1 MKQPF
6 SLAVAALAAVSTLAQ
21 DATTAPSPADQLGW
35 QLAVHSY
42 TFQKFSIYDAIDKTA
57 SVGAKYMS
65 VSGGV
70 NLEENGKIKRVE
82 TPALSDAD
90 FAAIQA
96 RMKAKGINP
105 KFVNMGVVKPTAD
118 EAQSR
123 KIFEAAKRF
132 GIEVLVAEPEA
143 YNKMEELPKVMDVV
157 EKLAKEY
164 NIKVGIHNHPG
175 PQNFY
180 WKPETVLAAVKGR
193 SPLLGACADVGHY
206 ARSGLDP
213 VECLKKLEGR
223 VIALHFKDLN
233 EKSPRAHDVPWGT
246 GICNA
251 RGMMA
256 ELKRQGFKGA
266 FCVEYEYN
274 WDNACPEIAECVK
287 FFNATAATLANEA
300 PRAEETQSSAIAATI
315 DTTQVGEPMR
325 EQIYGQFIEHLGRC
339 IYGGIWAQMLED
351 RKFFFPITADYDP
364 YRKLTNSSFPV
375 VGASPWQIIGP
386 GNWVKMVATAPFV
399 GEHTPC
405 IESGSGIIQRDLG
418 VVDGKK
424 YVGYIWLKA
433 AKGSPQVT
441 VSFGPAA
448 AGADAHTFSR
458 ISSSQYARFA
468 FEFAATQTTDKATL
482 AIKVEGGDALVGTVS
497 LMPADNIRGMRA
509 DTLALLKQ
517 LNAPQYRW
525 PGGNFV
531 SGYDWRD
538 GIGDRDRRSPR
549 KNPAWTGVEH
559 NDFGL
564 DEFVGFCHE
573 VGAAPVVAVNTG
585 FGDAYSAAQEV
596 EYCNASSATVGG
608 GWRAKNGRR
617 EPYGVKLW
625 CVGNEMYG
633 NWQLG
638 YMDLKQYVLKHNE
651 VVRYMRG
658 VDPSIKLIGVGNLPD
673 WSKGML
679 EDCSR
684 SMDYISE
691 HFYCGRLPWAQTE
704 NVGLVKHVNLLRD
717 EIRKKADG
725 HRKLQ
730 AELKLLPAHKVP
742 IAMDEWN
749 YWHGEYVY
757 GELGCVYDLADAMG
771 VAIGLHEYSR
781 QTDIIASAFYA
792 QTVNVIGC
800 IKTTKTNAFFDSTG
814 LPLLLYRHHFGA
826 LPVKVET
833 SGAELGIDIAAAW
846 TTDRKALTIALV
858 NPRQQAANI
867 ALDLKGLRLA
877 ETGTLWR
884 IAGDAPSAHNDVSH
898 PSRLKIVDQP
908 VKWAGR
914 LEVPS
919 LSINLYRFD
928 VK

>member
-6 SLAVAALAAVSTLAQ
+6 ALTVAALAAVSTLAQ
-21 DATTAPSPADQLGW
+21 DTPTAPSPTDKLGW

-42 TFQKFSIYDAIDKTA
+42 TFQKFSIFDAIDKTA
-57 SVGAKYMS
+57 AVGAKYMS
-65 VSGGV
+65 VSGGL
-70 NLEENGKIKRVE
+70 NLEENGKLKRVD
-82 TPALSDAD
+82 TPSLSEAD

-96 RMKAKGINP
+96 RMKAKGLSP
-105 KFVNMGVVKPTAD
+105 QFVNMGVVKPTTD

-132 GIEVLVAEPEA
+132 GIEVLVAEPETH
-143 YNKMEELPKVMDVV
+143 NKMEELPQVMDVV

-164 NIKVGIHNHPG
+164 NIKVAIHNHPG

-180 WKPETVLAAVKGR
+180 WKPETVLAAVQGR

-246 GICNA
+246 GVCNV

-274 WDNACPEIAECVK
+274 WDNSSPEIAECVK
-287 FFNATAATLANEA
+287 FFNATATSLANEA
-300 PRAEETQSSAIAATI
+300 PRAEAKEPTGVEATI
-315 DTTQVGEPMR
+315 DASQVAEPMS
-325 EQIYGQFIEHLGRC
+325 EQIYSQFIEHLGRC

-364 YRKLTNSSFPV
+364 YRKLTNSPCPV
-375 VGASPWQIIGP
+375 VGASPWQVLGP
-386 GNWVKMVATAPFV
+386 GDSVKMVQTEPFV

-405 IESGSGIIQRDLG
+405 IKSGSGIAQHDLG
-418 VVDGKK
+418 VLEGKR
-424 YVGYIWLKA
+424 YVGYVWLKVA
-433 AKGSPQVT
+433 SGSPKVT
-441 VSFGPAA
+441 VAFNP
-448 AGADAHTFSR
+448 ADAGTDSHTFSR
-458 ISSSQYARFA
+458 ISASKYARFA
-468 FEFAATQTTDKATL
+468 FEFTAAQTTDKATL
-482 AIKVEGGDALVGTVS
+482 SIKVDGGDALVGTFS
-497 LMPADNIRGMRA
+497 LMPANNIRGMRA

-538 GIGDRDRRSPR
+538 GIGDRDRRPPR

-596 EYCNASSATVGG
+596 EYCNASADTIGG
-608 GWRAKNGRR
+608 SWRAKNGRR
-617 EPYGVKLW
+617 QPYGVKLW
-625 CVGNEMYG
+625 CVGNEMFG

-651 VVRYMRG
+651 VARYMLR
-658 VDPSIKLIGVGNLPD
+658 VDPSIKLIGVGNLPA

-679 EDCSR
+679 EECASH
-684 SMDYISE
+684 MDYISE
-691 HFYCGRLPWAQTE
+691 HFYCGRVPWAPAE
-704 NVGLVKHVNLLRD
+704 NLGLVKHVNLLRD

-725 HRKLQ
+725 HRALQ
-730 AELKLLPAHKVP
+730 AELKLLPGHKVP

-749 YWHGEYVY
+749 YWHSDYVY
-757 GELGCVYDLADAMG
+757 GELGCVYDLADALG
-771 VAIGLHEYSR
+771 VAIGLNEYSR
-781 QTDIIASAFYA
+781 QTDMIASAFYA

-814 LPLLLYRHHFGA
+814 LPLVLYRHHFGT
-826 LPVKVET
+826 LPVKVAT
-833 SGAELGIDIAAAW
+833 SGADLGIDIAAAW
-846 TTDRKALTIALV
+846 TADRKALTLTVV
-858 NPRQQAANI
+858 NPCKQTASI
-867 ALDLKGLRLA
+867 ALDLKGVRLA
-877 ETGTLWR
+877 ENGTLWR
-884 IAGDAPSAHNDVSH
+884 VAGDDPSAHNDASNTA
-898 PSRLKIVDQP
+898 RLKIVDQP
-908 VKWAGR
+908 AKWADR
-914 LEVPS
+914 LDVPAF
-919 LSINLYRFD
+919 SINLYRFD